1 MSRPKLLSCWRKE
14 KSWSVGG
21 HTDFSF
27 YVCKLQYSSAVT
39 NSIDFSG
46 DDSSNE
52 DQGEERAEGDGQNK
66 ELKQEIKKENKEE
79 GDDGA
84 SRGAVS
90 EQSNTEAEAEEGE
103 EEEEE
108 AENGESEEFNFP
120 DTTISLSH
128 LQPSRWCHHFTLEQ
142 TPSCLL

>member
-1 MSRPKLLSCWRKE
+1 MKE

-27 YVCKLQYSSAVT
+27 YVCKLQYSNAVT
-39 NSIDFSG
+39 NSIDFAG

-52 DQGEERAEGDGQNK
+52 DQGEERAEGDEQSK
-66 ELKQEIKKENKEE
+66 ELKQEMKKESKEE
-79 GDDGA
+79 GDDFA

-90 EQSNTEAEAEEGE
+90 EQSNMEAEAEEEDE
-103 EEEEE
+103 EEV
-108 AENGESEEFNFP
+108 ENGESEEFNFP

-128 LQPSRWCHHFTLEQ
+128 LQPSRWCHHFTLAQ